1 MSTAVALD
9 PESNS
14 NPRAEAAPKKSI
26 LIVDDE
32 ENVRNALRRALRKE
46 GYALYF
52 AEGPAV
58 ALELLKTNRVDLIIS
73 DHMMPQ
79 MSGID
84 FLTLVR
90 DRYPDIMR
98 LMITGH
104 ADLETAIKA
113 INHGEIH
120 RFLTKPWDDVEL
132 KVTLFLA
139 FERQD
144 LERENRD
151 LVAQV
156 RRQQMFIGAAEK
168 EHPGLMQVLR
178 DKSGAILLDDDE
190 LATLQTQSA

>member
-1 MSTAVALD
+1 MNAALAMPPA
-9 PESNS
+9 PEVQS
-14 NPRAEAAPKKSI
+14 AAKRSI

-46 GYALYF
+46 GYELHF

-58 ALELLKTNRVDLIIS
+58 ALELLKTTPVDLIIS

-84 FLTLVR
+84 FLTVVR

-144 LERENRD
+144 LERENRK
-151 LVAQV
+151 LIAQV
-156 RRQQMFIGAAEK
+156 RRQQIFIGAIEK
-168 EHPGLMQVLR
+168 EHPGLMEVMR
-178 DKSGAILLDDDE
+178 DKSGAIVLRDEE
-190 LATLQTQSA
+190 LAVLEPQNG